1 MAISF
6 VGAGT
11 VQTGANSTVDVP
23 SGYAAGDTLLIVT
36 SGTATPTTP
45 TNWVSIYA
53 QGANRFLTV
62 FLKIATASE
71 SSVTLVQSGTS
82 SKAVMLAYR
91 GTSYFDVVGTVATGT
106 STSPATTSQTTRFA
120 NDYVVS
126 FYATQLNATPST
138 WTAPASTTSRVNSG
152 NSASV
157 TGMLIVDEL
166 QVSAGASA
174 TRTATLSS
182 STAWSAIS
190 ISFKEPQVFYV
201 DPVNGADANNGQ
213 TFATAL
219 KNISGATSA
228 KGVQAGDTVRI
239 EEAPL
244 YNTGVN
250 ATWTSVQQRGIS
262 PFGTQAITG
271 ATNAAPIVVST
282 SLAHGYSTGD
292 VIQLSAATGN
302 TAANGIW
309 KVTVTSSTQF
319 SLDDSSGNGT
329 YGSSGV
335 ISPIFCRT
343 IKTASALVQ
352 PIASFAPLK
361 TVSLGIRA
369 AWVGATANVTIST
382 LSTSAFPKGSADD
395 GITTNASFTTGK
407 IAYYTLP
414 ATLNLSS
421 YQQLSFFIQQFS
433 GATLGGLTIS
443 LCSDTTGD
451 TAVDTFTIP
460 STSALSVWTPFTINK
475 GSALGS
481 SIQSISIS
489 RAANNGAQFFRF
501 NSIVA
506 CKSPTSVDALSNT
519 SLVTKNNG
527 TEGAYAVGGFGG
539 SDGTIVFLD
548 SSPTANNLTTTGGA
562 YYGTTETVGL
572 WRYEPLNPYTLNSA
586 ALPASQGTTTTYN
599 VFPAN
604 SGILNAPITYSGG
617 WDSTNMSTRTGQTW
631 FSNQNGF
638 GYGLYNSG
646 GATDITIDRVNY
658 TRCAIGWVSDNNS
671 TRNIIQNCNYTATSN
686 AGLANTSTNTGGQL
700 QSCIVTNTASSAGI
714 SINYPS
720 NDINNP
726 VVINNCTISG
736 NVTNNLSINTLTNS
750 FPYYNITN
758 SSFNTASDRG
768 INTTQFGYGSITS
781 NSINYFNTRA
791 INLGSNYVGTIN
803 NLTFVPEPAGGSEV
817 IQGFLSSGYT
827 SLPQNIYTTFNNVT
841 VSAPTTTYSQGTTNL
856 TYLLVGCSNFK
867 FVNCSFGATNVSYG
881 SGNLLVD
888 QGGAYLYNCT
898 GVSTTITTTTIN
910 VAPYILNAAFYSQ
923 DEGNTVGNNKIYF
936 QGGLATSQTAVRN
949 TASGYAWS
957 LAPTSTSTVTS
968 QFPLKLKIASV
979 AANGGSAVTISAYMR
994 RTNTG
999 LTMSLVCPAN
1009 QPYGPSTDTTASI
1022 TAAADTWQQVSISF
1036 TPTQN
1041 GVYDIYVYVYGGT
1054 TFTGYIDDLEVTQ

>member
-11 VQTGANSTVDVP
+11 VQTGANSTVNVP
-23 SGYAAGDTLLIVT
+23 AGIAAGDTLLIFT

-45 TNWVSIYA
+45 TNWTSIFF
-53 QGANRFLTV
+53 QGTGRYLTV
-62 FLKIATASE
+62 LLKIATASE

-174 TRTATLSS
+174 TRTATLSL

-190 ISFKEPQVFYV
+190 ISFKEPQVFYI

-239 EEAPL
+239 EEAPI
-244 YNTGVN
+244 YDTGVN
-250 ATWTSVQQRGIS
+250 ATWTSVTSRGIT
-262 PFGTQAITG
+262 PFSTFTITA
-271 ATNAAPIVVST
+271 ATNAAPIVCT
-282 SLAHGYSTGD
+282 FNNHGYSTGD
-292 VIQLSAATGN
+292 VIQISGANGN

-309 KVTVTSSTQF
+309 KITVTSSSQF

-329 YGSSGV
+329 WSSGGA

-343 IKTASALVQ
+343 IKTASALVK
-352 PIASFAPLK
+352 PIASFAPLR
-361 TVSLGIRA
+361 TASLGTRV
-369 AWVGATANVTIST
+369 AWVGSANVTTT
-382 LSTSAFPKGSADD
+382 LATTFGKGSVYDQ
-395 GITTNASFTTGK
+395 ITIASGFTTGK

-414 ATLNLSS
+414 ATLDLSP
-421 YQQLSFFIQQFS
+421 YQQLSLFIYQNS
-433 GATLGGLTIS
+433 GTLGGLTIS

-460 STSALSVWTPFTINK
+460 SSGASAVWCPFTINK

-481 SIQSISIS
+481 SIRSVSIS
-489 RAANNGAQFFRF
+489 RAANNGTQLFIF

-506 CKSPTSVDALSNT
+506 VKSPTSVDALSNT

-548 SSPTANNLTTTGGA
+548 SSPTALSNLTITGGA
-562 YYGTTETVGL
+562 YYGTTETAGL

-586 ALPASQGTTTTYN
+586 ALPASQSTTTTYN

-631 FSNQNGF
+631 FSNQNGY
-638 GYGLYNSG
+638 GYGLYNFNS
-646 GATDITIDRVNY
+646 TNDITIDRVNY
-658 TRCAIGWVSDNNS
+658 TRCSIGWYSDTIF
-671 TRNIIQNCNYTATSN
+671 TRNLVQNCNYTATSSSGF
-686 AGLANTSTNTGGQL
+686 ASTGNINTGGQI
-700 QSCIVTNTASSAGI
+700 QSCIVTNTAATAGI
-714 SINYPS
+714 TISNGSI
-720 NDINNP
+720 DINNP
-726 VVINNCTISG
+726 VVINNCTFSG
-736 NVTNNLSINTLTNS
+736 NVTNNLLINNSTNGY
-750 FPYYNITN
+750 PYYNITN
-758 SSFNTASDRG
+758 SSFNTSSVTG
-768 INTTQFGYGSITS
+768 INASNFTYGTITS
-781 NSINYFNTRA
+781 NSVNYFNTTGLSTTNN
-791 INLGSNYVGTIN
+791 IIGTIN
-803 NLTFVPEPAGGSEV
+803 NLTFVPEPNGGTQIIVNTGTASYSV
-817 IQGFLSSGYT
+817 
-827 SLPQNIYTTFNNVT
+827 LPQNIYATFNNVT
-841 VSAPTTTYSQGTTNL
+841 VNAPTTTYSQGTTNVV
-856 TYLLVGCSNFK
+856 YLLNGCSNFK
-867 FVNCSFGATNVSYG
+867 FVNGSFGATNVSYT
-881 SGNLLVD
+881 SGNLLAD
-888 QGGAYLYNCT
+888 QGGSYLYNCT
-898 GVSTTITTTTIN
+898 GVPSTITAGGNN
-910 VAPYILNAAFYSQ
+910 VLPYIVNAAIYSQ

-936 QGGLATSQTAVRN
+936 SGGLATSQTAVRN
-949 TASGYAWS
+949 TPSGYAWS

-968 QFPLKLKIASV
+968 AFPLKLKIASV

-999 LTMSLVCPAN
+999 LTMQLVCPAN
-1009 QPYGPSTDTTASI
+1009 QPYGPTSDTTASI
-1022 TAAADTWQQVSISF
+1022 TAVADTWEQVSISF

-1041 GVYDIYVYVYGGT
+1041 AVFDIYVYVYGGT
-1054 TFTGYIDDLEVTQ
+1054 TFTGYVDDLGVTQ

>member
-23 SGYAAGDTLLIVT
+23 AGYAAGDTLLIFT

-45 TNWVSIYA
+45 TNWTLIQA
-53 QGANRFLTV
+53 QGSNRFLTIL
-62 FLKIATASE
+62 LKIATASE
-71 SSVTLVQSGTS
+71 SSVALTQSGTS

-91 GTSYFDVVGTVATGT
+91 GTSYFDVIGNVANGT
-106 STSPATTSQTTRFA
+106 SILPATSSLTTRFA

-138 WTAPASTTSRVNSG
+138 WTAPLLTTSRVNSG
-152 NSASV
+152 NSTTV
-157 TGMLIVDEL
+157 TGMLIVDEA
-166 QVSAGASA
+166 QAAAGAS
-174 TRTATLSS
+174 TARIGGLSS
-182 STAWSAIS
+182 STAWSS
-190 ISFKEPQVFYV
+190 VGISFKEPQVFYI

-219 KNISGATSA
+219 KNISGATTA
-228 KGVQAGDTVRI
+228 KLIQPGDTVRI
-239 EEAPL
+239 EEAPI
-244 YNTGVN
+244 YDTGVN

-309 KVTVTSSTQF
+309 KITVTSTTQF

-335 ISPIFCRT
+335 ISPMFCRT

-361 TVSLGIRA
+361 TVSLGTRA
-369 AWVGATANVTIST
+369 LWTPSTNVTTPTVTTTGKGAAVDQITIS
-382 LSTSAFPKGSADD
+382 
-395 GITTNASFTTGK
+395 ASFTTGK

-414 ATLNLSS
+414 ATLNLSA
-421 YQQLSFFIQQFS
+421 YQQLSFFIQQNS

-460 STSALSVWTPFTINK
+460 STGAAGIWCPFTINK

-481 SIQSISIS
+481 SIQSVSIS
-489 RAANNGAQFFRF
+489 RAANNGAQTFFF

-548 SSPTANNLTTTGGA
+548 SSPTATNLTTTGGA
-562 YYGTTETVGL
+562 YYGTTETASL
-572 WRYEPLNPYTLNSA
+572 WRYEPLNPYTLNGA
-586 ALPASQGTTTTYN
+586 ALPATSTTTTTYTL
-599 VFPAN
+599 FPFN
-604 SGILNAPITYSGG
+604 NGILNNPITYSGG

-631 FSNQNGF
+631 FTNQNGN
-638 GYGLYNSG
+638 GYGLQNQN
-646 GATDITIDRVNY
+646 ATSYITIDRVNY
-658 TRCAIGWVSDNNS
+658 TRCNISWFANTDLAG
-671 TRNIIQNCNYTATSN
+671 NIIQNCNYNANAVGISISSLSTGTKSN
-686 AGLANTSTNTGGQL
+686 ELQNCIITNTSSTGVN
-700 QSCIVTNTASSAGI
+700 INYASSAV
-714 SINYPS
+714 
-720 NDINNP
+720 DNP
-726 VVINNCTISG
+726 FIINNCTVSG
-736 NVTNNLSINTLTNS
+736 NVTNNLSINTFNNGY
-750 FPYYNITN
+750 PYYNITN
-758 SSFNTASDRG
+758 SSFNTSSGVG
-768 INTTQFGYGSITS
+768 ITTSYFGYATITS
-781 NSINYFNTRA
+781 NSVNYFNTTGFSTTNN
-791 INLGSNYVGTIN
+791 IIGTVN
-803 NLTFVPEPAGGSEV
+803 NLTFVPEPNGGSQIISGV
-817 IQGFLSSGYT
+817 LSLGYAA
-827 SLPQNIYTTFNNVT
+827 LPQNIYTTFSNVT
-841 VSAPTTTYSQGTTNL
+841 VNAPTTTFSQGTTNI
-856 TYLLVGCSNFK
+856 TYLLNGGSNFK
-867 FVNCSFGATNVSYG
+867 FLNSSFGATNVSYTQ
-881 SGNLLVD
+881 GNVLYD

-898 GVSTTITTTTIN
+898 GVPSTVTPTTVSIE
-910 VAPYILNAAFYSQ
+910 PYILNSAIYSQ

-957 LAPTSTSTVTS
+957 LAPTSTSRVTS
-968 QFPLKLKIASV
+968 AFPLKLKIASI
-979 AANGGSAVTISAYMR
+979 AANGGSAVTVSAYMR

-999 LTMSLVCPAN
+999 LTMQLVCPAN
-1009 QPYGPSTDTTASI
+1009 QPYGPATDTTASI
-1022 TAAADTWQQVSISF
+1022 TAIADTWEQVSISF

-1041 GVYDIYVYVYGGT
+1041 GVYDIYAYAFGGT
-1054 TFTGYIDDLEVTQ
+1054 TFTGYVDDLEVTQ

>member
-23 SGYAAGDTLLIVT
+23 AGYAAGDTLLIVT

-71 SSVTLVQSGTS
+71 SSVTLAQSGTS
-82 SKAVMLAYR
+82 SKAVMIAYR
-91 GTSYFDVVGTVATGT
+91 GTSYFDVVGTVGNGT
-106 STSPATTSQTTRFA
+106 SILPATNSLTTRFA

-138 WTAPASTTSRVNSG
+138 WTAPLLTTSRVNSG
-152 NSASV
+152 NSTTV
-157 TGMLIVDEL
+157 TGMLIVDEA
-166 QVSAGASA
+166 QAAAGAST
-174 TRTATLSS
+174 TRIGGLSS
-182 STAWSAIS
+182 STAWSSIA

-213 TFATAL
+213 SFATAL

-250 ATWTSVQQRGIS
+250 ATWTSVTSRGVS
-262 PFGTQAITG
+262 PFGTFTITG
-271 ATNAAPIVVST
+271 ATNAAPIVCT
-282 SLAHGYSTGD
+282 FTNHGYSTGD
-292 VIQLSAATGN
+292 VIQISGAAGN
-302 TAANGIW
+302 TATNGIW
-309 KVTVTSSTQF
+309 KITVTSSSQF

-329 YGSSGV
+329 WTSGGAV
-335 ISPIFCRT
+335 SPIFCRT

-361 TVSLGIRA
+361 TVSLGTRV
-369 AWVGATANVTIST
+369 AWVGATANVTPT
-382 LSTSAFPKGSADD
+382 LLTTFGKGGVSDQIA
-395 GITTNASFTTGK
+395 INASFTTGK

-414 ATLNLSS
+414 ATLNSS
-421 YQQLSFFIQQFS
+421 AYEQLSLFIFQS
-433 GATLGGLTIS
+433 AGTLGGLTIS
-443 LCSDTTGD
+443 LCSDTLGN

-460 STSALSVWTPFTINK
+460 STGALSVWTPFTINK

-481 SIQSISIS
+481 SIQSVSIS
-489 RAANNGAQFFRF
+489 RAANNGAQTFVF

-506 CKSPTSVDALSNT
+506 VKSPTSVDALSNT

-572 WRYEPLNPYTLNSA
+572 YRYEPLNPYTLNSL
-586 ALPASQGTTTTYN
+586 ALPSTSTDSN
-599 VFPAN
+599 AN
-604 SGILNAPITYSGG
+604 CVLPTNNGILNAPITYSGG

-631 FSNQNGF
+631 FSNQNGN
-638 GYGLYNSG
+638 GYGLSNNNSSNYIT
-646 GATDITIDRVNY
+646 TDRLNY
-658 TRCAIGWVSDNNS
+658 TRMFIGWAGNS
-671 TRNIIQNCNYTATSN
+671 TLVGNVIQNCNYTASN
-686 AGLANTSTNTGGQL
+686 SSGNGISITTVSQQQL
-700 QSCIVTNTASSAGI
+700 QSCIVTNTGSTGV
-714 SINYPS
+714 SIAYGS
-720 NDINNP
+720 TDINNP
-726 VVINNCTISG
+726 VVINNCTFSG
-736 NVTNNLSINTLTNS
+736 NVTSNLSINTS
-750 FPYYNITN
+750 SSGYPYYNITN
-758 SSFNTASDRG
+758 SSFNTSSGTG
-768 INTTQFGYGSITS
+768 IVTSWFGYATITS
-781 NSINYFNTRA
+781 NSINYFNTTGF
-791 INLGSNYVGTIN
+791 NPLSNIIGTIN
-803 NLTFVPEPAGGSEV
+803 NLTFVPEPAGGSQ
-817 IQGFLSSGYT
+817 IISATLNQTYT
-827 SLPQNIYTTFNNVT
+827 VLPQNIYTTFNNVT
-841 VSAPTTTYSQGTTNL
+841 VSAPTTAYSQGATNL
-856 TYLLVGCSNFK
+856 SLCLNGGCSNFK
-867 FVNCSFGATNVSYG
+867 FFNCSFTPTNVVYSN
-881 SGNLLVD
+881 GNQLTD
-888 QGGAYLYNCT
+888 TGGAYLYNCT
-898 GVSTTITTTTIN
+898 GVPSTISAATTLI
-910 VAPYILNAAFYSQ
+910 APYILNAAIYSQ

-936 QGGLATSQTAVRN
+936 SGGLATSQTAVRN
-949 TASGYAWS
+949 TPSGYAWS

-968 QFPLKLKIASV
+968 AFPLKLKLASV

-999 LTMSLVCPAN
+999 LTMQLVCPAN
-1009 QPYGPSTDTTASI
+1009 QPYGPTSDTTASI
-1022 TAAADTWQQVSISF
+1022 TAVADTWQQVSISF

-1041 GVYDIYVYVYGGT
+1041 AVFDIYVYVYGGT
-1054 TFTGYIDDLEVTQ
+1054 TFTGYVDDLGVSQ

>member
-23 SGYAAGDTLLIVT
+23 AGIAAGDALLIVT

-45 TNWVSIYA
+45 TNWTSIFA
-53 QGANRFLTV
+53 QGSGRFITV

-71 SSVTLVQSGTS
+71 SSVALTQSGTS
-82 SKAVMLAYR
+82 SKAVMIAYR
-91 GTSYFDVVGTVATGT
+91 GTSYFDVIGGVSTST
-106 STSPATTSQTTRFA
+106 STSPATTSLTTRFA

-126 FYATQLNATPST
+126 FYATILNATPST

-152 NSASV
+152 NSTTV
-157 TGMLIVDEL
+157 TGMLIVDEA
-166 QVSAGASA
+166 QAAAGAST
-174 TRTATLSS
+174 TRIGGLSS
-182 STAWSAIS
+182 STAWSSIA

-213 TFATAL
+213 SFATAL

-262 PFGTQAITG
+262 PFNTQAITG
-271 ATNAAPIVVST
+271 ATNAAPIVCTT

-292 VIQLSAATGN
+292 VVQISGTNGN
-302 TAANGIW
+302 TATNGIW
-309 KVTVTSSTQF
+309 KITVTSSTQF

-329 YGSSGV
+329 YSSGGV

-343 IKTASALVQ
+343 IKTASALVK
-352 PIASFAPLK
+352 PIASFAPLR
-361 TVSLGIRA
+361 TASLGTRV
-369 AWVGATANVTIST
+369 AWVGATANVTT
-382 LSTSAFPKGSADD
+382 QLNTTVNKGSVNDQ
-395 GITTNASFTTGK
+395 ININASFTTGK

-414 ATLNLSS
+414 ATLDLSA
-421 YQQLSFFIQQFS
+421 YQQLSLFIFQAS
-433 GATLGGLTIS
+433 GTLGGLTIS
-443 LCSDTTGD
+443 LCSDTLGD

-460 STSALSVWTPFTINK
+460 STGALNVWTPFTINK

-481 SIQSISIS
+481 SIRSISIS
-489 RAANNGAQFFRF
+489 RAANNGTQVFTF

-506 CKSPTSVDALSNT
+506 VKSPTSVDALSNT

-548 SSPTANNLTTTGGA
+548 NNPTGTNNTITGGA

-586 ALPASQGTTTTYN
+586 ALPATSTATTSYT

-604 SGILNAPITYSGG
+604 SGILNNPITYSGG

-631 FSNQNGF
+631 FTNQNGF
-638 GYGLYNSG
+638 AYGIQNTSVPSY
-646 GATDITIDRVNY
+646 ITIDRLNY
-658 TRCAIGWVSDNNS
+658 TRCNVGWYSDS
-671 TRNIIQNCNYTATSN
+671 GYSGVIIQNCNYTATSS
-686 AGLANTSTNTGGQL
+686 AGIIISGVSQQQF
-700 QSCIVTNTASSAGI
+700 QSCIVTNTAASGAQ
-714 SINYPS
+714 INYGS
-720 NDINNP
+720 IDINNP

-736 NVTNNLSINTLTNS
+736 NVTNNLSINAATTGY
-750 FPYYNITN
+750 PYYNITN
-758 SSFNTASDRG
+758 SSFNTASTTG
-768 INTTQFGYGSITS
+768 ITTSFFGYATITS
-781 NSINYFNTRA
+781 NSINYFNTTGLNTPNN
-791 INLGSNYVGTIN
+791 ILGTIN
-803 NLTFVPEPAGGSEV
+803 NLTFVPEPNGGTQ
-817 IQGFLSSGYT
+817 IINAQLSTGNSV
-827 SLPQNIYTTFNNVT
+827 LPQNIYTTFNNVT
-841 VSAPTTTYSQGTTNL
+841 VSAPTTTYSQGTTNFSF
-856 TYLLVGCSNFK
+856 LLSASNFK

-881 SGNLLVD
+881 SGNQLYD
-888 QGGAYLYNCT
+888 MGGSYFYNCT
-898 GVSTTITTTTIN
+898 GVPTTITSATIN
-910 VAPYILNAAFYSQ
+910 VAPYILNAAQYSQ

-949 TASGYAWS
+949 TPSGYAWS
-957 LAPTSTSTVTS
+957 LAPTSTTTVTS

-999 LTMSLVCPAN
+999 LTMQLVCPAG
-1009 QPYGPSTDTTASI
+1009 QPYGPSSDTTASI
-1022 TAAADTWQQVSISF
+1022 TAVADTWQQVSISF

-1041 GVYDIYVYVYGGT
+1041 AVYDIYVYVFGGT
-1054 TFTGYIDDLEVTQ
+1054 TFTGYVDDLEVTQ

>member
-71 SSVTLVQSGTS
+71 SSVTLAQSGTS
-82 SKAVMLAYR
+82 SKAVMIAYR
-91 GTSYFDVVGTVATGT
+91 GTSYFDVVGTVGNGT
-106 STSPATTSQTTRFA
+106 SILPATNSLTTRFA

-138 WTAPASTTSRVNSG
+138 WTAPLLTTSRVNSG
-152 NSASV
+152 NSASI
-157 TGMLIVDEL
+157 TGMLIVDEA
-166 QVSAGASA
+166 QAAAGAS
-174 TRTATLSS
+174 TARIGGLSS
-182 STAWSAIS
+182 STSWSSIA

-219 KNISGATSA
+219 KNISGATAA
-228 KGVQAGDTVRI
+228 KGITAGDTVRI

-244 YNTGVN
+244 YDTGVN

-262 PFGTQAITG
+262 PFNTQSITG
-271 ATNAAPIVVST
+271 ATNAAPIVCTT

-292 VIQLSAATGN
+292 VVQISGTNGN
-302 TAANGIW
+302 TATNGVFKI
-309 KVTVTSSTQF
+309 TVTSSTQF
-319 SLDDSSGNGT
+319 SLTDSSGNGT
-329 YGSSGV
+329 YSSGGV
-335 ISPIFCRT
+335 ISPMFCRT

-352 PIASFAPLK
+352 PVASFAPLK
-361 TVSLGIRA
+361 TVSLGTRA
-369 AWVGATANVTIST
+369 NWVASANATSVFATTGTLNKGGA
-382 LSTSAFPKGSADD
+382 ADQMSIAA
-395 GITTNASFTTGK
+395 GFTTGK

-414 ATLNLSS
+414 ATLDLSA
-421 YQQLSFFIQQFS
+421 YQQLSLFILQGS
-433 GATLGGLTIS
+433 GTLGGLTIS

-460 STSALSVWTPFTINK
+460 STGATNVYTPFTINK

-481 SIQSISIS
+481 SIRSISIS
-489 RAANNGAQFFRF
+489 RAANNGAQTFFF

-506 CKSPTSVDALSNT
+506 VKSPTSVDALSNT

-548 SSPTANNLTTTGGA
+548 SAPTASNLTTTGGA
-562 YYGTTETVGL
+562 YYGTTETASL
-572 WRYEPLNPYTLNSA
+572 WRYEPLNAWTLNSV
-586 ALPASQGTTTTYN
+586 ALPSSQFSTTTYN
-599 VFPAN
+599 VIPNN
-604 SGILNAPITYSGG
+604 SGILNAPITFSGG

-631 FSNQNGF
+631 FTNQNGLGF
-638 GYGLYNSG
+638 AFINNGPANF
-646 GATDITIDRVNY
+646 TTFDRLNY
-658 TRCAIGWVSDNNS
+658 TRSNTGYTISNSAIQV
-671 TRNIIQNCNYTATSN
+671 IIQNCNYTAINGVGITS
-686 AGLANTSTNTGGQL
+686 GSRTQQQL
-700 QSCIVTNTASSAGI
+700 QNCIVTNTSSSGVQFDFG
-714 SINYPS
+714 S

-726 VVINNCTISG
+726 VVINNCTFSG
-736 NVTNNLSINTLTNS
+736 NTGINLQINTGGS
-750 FPYYNITN
+750 GFPYYNITN
-758 SSFNTASDRG
+758 NSFNTSSATG
-768 INTTQFGYGSITS
+768 INISFFLYGTITS
-781 NSINYFNTRA
+781 NSINYFNTTGLSTA
-791 INLGSNYVGTIN
+791 SNMIGTIN
-803 NLTFVPEPAGGSEV
+803 NLTFVPEPADGTQ
-817 IQGFLSSGYT
+817 IISGTGNQAYGT
-827 SLPQNIYTTFNNVT
+827 LPQNIYTTFNNVT
-841 VSAPTTTYSQGTTNL
+841 VNAPTTTYSQGTTTISNL
-856 TYLLVGCSNFK
+856 LLGCANFK
-867 FVNCSFGATNVSYG
+867 FTNGSFTATNVSYTQ
-881 SGNLLVD
+881 NTLYD
-888 QGGAYLYNCT
+888 QGGVYLYNCT
-898 GVSTTITTTTIN
+898 GIPTTVIATTNN

-968 QFPLKLKIASV
+968 QFPLKLKIASI
-979 AANGGSAVTISAYMR
+979 AANGGSAVTVSAYMR

-999 LTMSLVCPAN
+999 LTMQLVCPAN
-1009 QPYGPSTDTTASI
+1009 QPYGPSTDTVASM

-1041 GVYDIYVYVYGGT
+1041 GVYDIYAYVYGGT
-1054 TFTGYIDDLEVTQ
+1054 TYTGYVDDLGVTQ

>member
-23 SGYAAGDTLLIVT
+23 ASIAAGDTLLIVT
-36 SGTATPTTP
+36 CGTATPTTP
-45 TNWVSIYA
+45 TNWTQIFASGV
-53 QGANRFLTV
+53 NRFLTV

-71 SSVTLVQSGTS
+71 SSVALTQTGTS
-82 SKAVMLAYR
+82 SKAVMIAYR
-91 GTSYFDVVGTVATGT
+91 GTSYFDVVGSSSSGT
-106 STSPATTSQTTRFA
+106 STSPVTQSLTTRFA

-152 NSASV
+152 NSASI

-166 QVSAGASA
+166 QAAAGASTA
-174 TRTATLSS
+174 RTATLSS
-182 STAWSAIS
+182 STAWSSVA

-201 DPVNGADANNGQ
+201 DPENGNDANAG
-213 TFATAL
+213 TSFATAL
-219 KNISGATSA
+219 KNISGATAA
-228 KGVQAGDTVRI
+228 KGITAGDTVRI

-262 PFGTQAITG
+262 PFGTQTIVT
-271 ATNAAPIVVST
+271 ATNATPIVVST
-282 SLAHGYSTGD
+282 SLPHGYSTGD
-292 VIQLSAATGN
+292 VIQLSGALGN

-309 KVTVTSSTQF
+309 KVTVTSTTQF

-329 YGSSGV
+329 YSSSGA

-352 PIASFAPLK
+352 PIASFAPLR
-361 TVSLGIRA
+361 TASLGTRA
-369 AWVGATANVTIST
+369 AWVGSTNVTT
-382 LSTSAFPKGSADD
+382 ALTATFGKGAYYET
-395 GITTNASFTTGK
+395 ITIAAGFTTGK

-414 ATLNLSS
+414 ATLNSS
-421 YQQLSFFIQQFS
+421 AYQQLSLFIFQS
-433 GATLGGLTIS
+433 AGTLGGLTIS

-460 STSALSVWTPFTINK
+460 STGSLGVWTPFTINK

-481 SIQSISIS
+481 SIRSISIS
-489 RAANNGAQFFRF
+489 RAANNGAQTFQF

-506 CKSPTSVDALSNT
+506 VKSPTSVDALSNT

-527 TEGAYAVGGFGG
+527 TEGAYSVGGFGG

-548 SSPTANNLTTTGGA
+548 SSPANNNLTTTGGA
-562 YYGTTETVGL
+562 YYGTTETAGL

-586 ALPASQGTTTTYN
+586 ALPATNVTITTYN
-599 VFPAN
+599 VFPTN
-604 SGILNAPITYSGG
+604 SGILNAPITFSGG

-638 GYGLYNSG
+638 GYGLNNSG

-658 TRCAIGWVSDNNS
+658 ARCLIGFSSDTAN

-686 AGLANTSTNTGGQL
+686 AGLLFGNNINAGLQI
-700 QSCIVTNTASSAGI
+700 QSCIVTNTTSSAGI
-714 SINYPS
+714 RVDNGS

-726 VVINNCTISG
+726 VVINNCTVSG
-736 NVTNNLSINTLTNS
+736 NITNNLTINNS
-750 FPYYNITN
+750 NTGVPYYTITN
-758 SSFNTASDRG
+758 SSFNTSSTTG
-768 INTTQFGYGSITS
+768 ISTSQFGYATITS
-781 NSINYFNTRA
+781 NSINYFNTTGLSTQNN
-791 INLGSNYVGTIN
+791 IIGTID
-803 NLTFVPEPAGGSEV
+803 NLTFVPEPNGGNQ
-817 IQGFLSSGYT
+817 IISGQLIGNY
-827 SLPQNIYTTFNNVT
+827 SVLPQNIYTTFNNVT
-841 VSAPTTTYSQGTTNL
+841 VNAPTTTYSQGTTNFSL
-856 TYLLVGCSNFK
+856 CLAGCSNFK
-867 FVNCSFGATNVSYG
+867 FVNCSFTPTNVTYS
-881 SGNLLVD
+881 SGNSLLD

-898 GVSTTITTTTIN
+898 GVPSTVNTVTAN
-910 VAPYILNAAFYSQ
+910 VTPYILNAAFYSQ

-949 TASGYAWS
+949 TPSGYAWS
-957 LAPTSTSTVTS
+957 MAPTSTSTVTS

-999 LTMSLVCPAN
+999 LTMQLVCPAG
-1009 QPYGPSTDTTASI
+1009 QPYGPSTDTVASM

-1041 GVYDIYVYVYGGT
+1041 GVYDIYAYAFGGT
-1054 TFTGYIDDLEVTQ
+1054 TFTGYVDDVEVTQ

>member
-6 VGAGT
+6 VGAGA
-11 VQTGANSTVDVP
+11 VSTGANSTVAVP
-23 SGYAAGDTLLIVT
+23 AGIAAGDTLLIVT
-36 SGTATPTTP
+36 SGTTPTPTTP

-53 QGANRFLTV
+53 QGSLRFLTV

-138 WTAPASTTSRVNSG
+138 WTAPASTTQRVNSG
-152 NSASV
+152 NSASI

-166 QVSAGASA
+166 QAAAGASA

-213 TFATAL
+213 SFATAL

-239 EEAPL
+239 EEAPI

-250 ATWTSVQQRGIS
+250 ATWTSVTSRGVS
-262 PFGTQAITG
+262 PFGTFTITG
-271 ATNAAPIVVST
+271 ATNAAPIVCT
-282 SLAHGYSTGD
+282 FTNHGYSTGD
-292 VIQLSAATGN
+292 VVQITGAAGN
-302 TAANGIW
+302 TATNGVW
-309 KVTVTSSTQF
+309 KITVLTSSTF

-329 YGSSGV
+329 WTSGGAV
-335 ISPIFCRT
+335 APIFCRT

-352 PIASFAPLK
+352 PIASFAPLR
-361 TVSLGIRA
+361 TASLGTRT
-369 AWVGATANVTIST
+369 AWVGSANVTTT
-382 LSTSAFPKGSADD
+382 LATAFGKGSVYDQIS
-395 GITTNASFTTGK
+395 ITASFTTGK

-414 ATLNLSS
+414 ATLNLSA
-421 YQQLSFFIQQFS
+421 YEQLSFFIYQNS
-433 GATLGGLTIS
+433 GTLGGLTIS

-460 STSALSVWTPFTINK
+460 STGALQLYTPFTINK

-481 SIQSISIS
+481 SIRSISIS
-489 RAANNGAQFFRF
+489 RAANNGAQLFIF

-506 CKSPTSVDALSNT
+506 VKSPTSVDALSNT

-548 SSPTANNLTTTGGA
+548 CAPAALSNLTTTGGA

-586 ALPASQGTTTTYN
+586 ALPATSTGTTTYM
-599 VFPAN
+599 VLPAN
-604 SGILNAPITYSGG
+604 NGILNAPITFSGG

-631 FSNQNGF
+631 FTHQNGIA
-638 GYGLYNSG
+638 YGLANNNTTNY
-646 GATDITIDRVNY
+646 ITIDRVNY
-658 TRCAIGWVSDNNS
+658 TRSYSGFAGNTNFIG
-671 TRNIIQNCNYTATSN
+671 NIIQNCNYTATSGI
-686 AGLANTSTNTGGQL
+686 AIEITSISQEQL
-700 QSCIVTNTASSAGI
+700 QSCIVTNTAAVGASI
-714 SINYPS
+714 SYSS

-726 VVINNCTISG
+726 IVINNCTFSG
-736 NVTNNLSINTLTNS
+736 NLSSNLNINTATS
-750 FPYYNITN
+750 SYPYFTITN
-758 SSFNTASDRG
+758 SSFNTSTSVG
-768 INTTQFGYGSITS
+768 ISTGFFSYATITS
-781 NSINYFNTRA
+781 NSFNYFNTTGL
-791 INLGSNYVGTIN
+791 NTNSNIIGTIN
-803 NLTFVPEPAGGSEV
+803 NLTFVPEPNGGTQIINGPFSNLYGV
-817 IQGFLSSGYT
+817 
-827 SLPQNIYTTFNNVT
+827 LPQNIYTTFNNVT
-841 VSAPTTTYSQGTTNL
+841 VNAPTTTYSQGTTNL
-856 TYLLVGCSNFK
+856 TYLLNGCSNFK
-867 FVNCSFGATNVSYG
+867 FVNCSFGATNVSYTG
-881 SGNLLVD
+881 GNQLYDL
-888 QGGAYLYNCT
+888 GGQYLYNCT
-898 GVSTTITTTTIN
+898 GVPATVTSATIN
-910 VAPYILNAAFYSQ
+910 VPPYLLNAAIYSQ

-936 QGGLATSQTAVRN
+936 SGGLATSQTAVRY
-949 TASGYAWS
+949 TPSGYAWS
-957 LAPTSTSTVTS
+957 LAPTSTTTVTS
-968 QFPLKLKIASV
+968 AFPLKLKIASV

-999 LTMSLVCPAN
+999 LTMQLVCPGG
-1009 QPYGPSTDTTASI
+1009 QPYGPSTDTVASM
-1022 TAAADTWQQVSISF
+1022 TAAADTWEQISISF

-1041 GVYDIYVYVYGGT
+1041 GVYDIYAYAYGGT
-1054 TFTGYIDDLEVTQ
+1054 TFTGYVDDLGASQ

>member
-11 VQTGANSTVDVP
+11 VASGANPTVDVP
-23 SGYAAGDTLLIVT
+23 AGYAAGDVLLIVT
-36 SGTATPTTP
+36 TSTQTPNTP
-45 TNWVSIYA
+45 TNWVQIFA
-53 QGANRFLTV
+53 QGTGRSLTV
-62 FLKIATASE
+62 LLKIATASE
-71 SSVTLVQSGTS
+71 SSVALGNLSS
-82 SKAVMLAYR
+82 SASKAVMIAYR
-91 GTSYFDVVGTVATGT
+91 GTSYFDVVGTIVSGT
-106 STSPATTSQTTRFA
+106 STSPATNSLTTRFA

-126 FYATQLNATPST
+126 FYAVSSGTTAT
-138 WTAPASTTSRVNSG
+138 WTAPSLTTSRVNSG
-152 NSASV
+152 NSGSV
-157 TGMLIVDEL
+157 HGMLIVDEL
-166 QVSAGASA
+166 DAVAGATTS
-174 TRTATLSS
+174 RTATLSTS
-182 STAWSAIS
+182 ISWSCVA
-190 ISFKEPQVFYV
+190 ISFKEPQVFYI

-239 EEAPL
+239 EEAPI
-244 YNTGVN
+244 YDTGVN
-250 ATWTSVQQRGIS
+250 ATWTSVTSRGIT
-262 PFGTQAITG
+262 PFGTFTITA
-271 ATNAAPIVVST
+271 ATNAAPIVCSFT
-282 SLAHGYSTGD
+282 NHGYSTGD
-292 VIQLSAATGN
+292 VIQISGANGN

-309 KVTVTSSTQF
+309 KITVTSSSQF

-329 YGSSGV
+329 WSSGGA

-343 IKTASALVQ
+343 IKTASALVK

-361 TVSLGIRA
+361 TVSLGTRV
-369 AWVGATANVTIST
+369 AWVGSANVTTT
-382 LSTSAFPKGSADD
+382 LATTFGKGAVYDS
-395 GITTNASFTTGK
+395 ITINASFTTGK

-414 ATLNLSS
+414 ATLNLSA
-421 YQQLSFFIQQFS
+421 YEQLSLFIYQNS
-433 GATLGGLTIS
+433 GTLGGLTIS

-460 STSALSVWTPFTINK
+460 STGVIQVYTPFTINK

-481 SIQSISIS
+481 SIRSVSIS
-489 RAANNGAQFFRF
+489 RAANNGAQLFIF

-527 TEGAYAVGGFGG
+527 TEGAYSVGGFGG

-548 SSPTANNLTTTGGA
+548 SSPTALSNLTTTGGA
-562 YYGTTETVGL
+562 YYGTTETASL

-586 ALPASQGTTTTYN
+586 ALPASQSTFTTYN
-599 VFPAN
+599 IFPSN

-631 FSNQNGF
+631 FTNQNGF
-638 GYGLYNSG
+638 GYGLYNSN

-658 TRCAIGWVSDNNS
+658 TRCNIGYTSDNTS
-671 TRNIIQNCNYTATSN
+671 TRNIVQNCNYTATSN
-686 AGLANTSTNTGGQL
+686 IGLSNSAFTSTGL
-700 QSCIVTNTASSAGI
+700 QIQNCIVTNTAATTGVFI
-714 SINYPS
+714 SYCS
-720 NDINNP
+720 NDINSP
-726 VVINNCTISG
+726 VVINNCTFSG
-736 NVTNNLSINTLTNS
+736 NVTNNLSINSATAG

-758 SSFNTASDRG
+758 SSFNTSSATG
-768 INTTQFGYGSITS
+768 INTSQFGYSTITS
-781 NSINYFNTRA
+781 NSINYFNTTGLFTPNN
-791 INLGSNYVGTIN
+791 IIGTIN
-803 NLTFVPEPAGGSEV
+803 NLTFVPEPNGGSQ
-817 IQGFLSSGYT
+817 IISGQLSNGY
-827 SLPQNIYTTFNNVT
+827 SVLPQNIYTTFNNVT
-841 VSAPTTTYSQGTTNL
+841 VNAPTTTYSQGTTNL
-856 TYLLVGCSNFK
+856 TYAINGCSNFK
-867 FVNCSFGATNVSYG
+867 FVNGSFGATNVSYT
-881 SGNLLVD
+881 SGNLLID

-898 GVSTTITTTTIN
+898 GVPSTVTIGTAN
-910 VAPYILNAAFYSQ
+910 VPAYILNAAIYSQ

-936 QGGLATSQTAVRN
+936 SGGLATSQTAVRN
-949 TASGYAWS
+949 TPSGYAWS

-968 QFPLKLKIASV
+968 AFPLKLKLASV
-979 AANGGSAVTISAYMR
+979 AANGGSAVTVSAYMR

-1041 GVYDIYVYVYGGT
+1041 GVYDIYVYVFGGT
-1054 TFTGYIDDLEVTQ
+1054 TFTGYVDDVEVTQ

>member
-23 SGYAAGDTLLIVT
+23 AGIAVGDALLIVT

-45 TNWVSIYA
+45 TNWTSIFA
-53 QGANRFLTV
+53 QGSGRFITV

-71 SSVTLVQSGTS
+71 SSVALTQSGTS
-82 SKAVMLAYR
+82 SKAVMIAYR
-91 GTSYFDVVGTVATGT
+91 GTSYFDVIGGVSTST
-106 STSPATTSQTTRFA
+106 STSPATPSLTTRFA

-152 NSASV
+152 NSASI

-166 QVSAGASA
+166 DAVAGATTA
-174 TRTATLSS
+174 RTATLSS
-182 STAWSAIS
+182 STAWGAVA

-201 DPVNGADANNGQ
+201 DPVSGADANNGQ
-213 TFATAL
+213 SFATAL

-228 KGVQAGDTVRI
+228 KGIQAGDTVRI

-244 YNTGVN
+244 YDTGVN
-250 ATWTSVQQRGIS
+250 ATWTSVTSRGVS

-271 ATNAAPIVVST
+271 ATNAAPIVVTT

-292 VIQLSAATGN
+292 VIQLSGATGN

-329 YGSSGV
+329 YGASGV

-352 PIASFAPLK
+352 PIASFAPLR
-361 TVSLGIRA
+361 TASLGTRT
-369 AWVGATANVTIST
+369 AWVGATANVTAT
-382 LSTSAFPKGSADD
+382 LSTIMGRGSVYDQIAIAA
-395 GITTNASFTTGK
+395 GFTTGK

-414 ATLNLSS
+414 ATLDLSA
-421 YQQLSFFIQQFS
+421 YQQLSLFNSQS
-433 GATLGGLTIS
+433 TGTLGGLTIS

-451 TAVDTFTIP
+451 TAVDAFTIP
-460 STSALSVWTPFTINK
+460 STGATNVSTPFTINK

-481 SIQSISIS
+481 SIRSISIS
-489 RAANNGAQFFRF
+489 RAANNGAQTFFF

-548 SSPTANNLTTTGGA
+548 SSPTSGSNLTTTGGA

-586 ALPASQGTTTTYN
+586 ALPASSSGVTTYTE
-599 VFPAN
+599 FTSN

-617 WDSTNMSTRTGQTW
+617 WDSTNMSTKTGQTW
-631 FSNQNGF
+631 FTNQNGNA
-638 GYGLYNSG
+638 YGIQNTNEPSY
-646 GATDITIDRVNY
+646 ITIDRLNY
-658 TRCAIGWVSDNNS
+658 TRCNIGWYSDS
-671 TRNIIQNCNYTATSN
+671 GYSGVIIQNCNYTATS
-686 AGLANTSTNTGGQL
+686 STGILINGVSQEQL
-700 QSCIVTNTASSAGI
+700 QSCIVTNTASTGVSI
-714 SINYPS
+714 SYGS
-720 NDINNP
+720 TDINNP
-726 VVINNCTISG
+726 VVINNCTVSG
-736 NVTNNLSINTLTNS
+736 NVTSNLTINNTATSY
-750 FPYYNITN
+750 PYYNITN
-758 SSFNTASDRG
+758 SSFNTSSGTG
-768 INTTQFGYGSITS
+768 INTALFTYSTITS
-781 NSINYFNTRA
+781 NSINYFNTTGLTTTNN
-791 INLGSNYVGTIN
+791 IIGTIN
-803 NLTFVPEPAGGSEV
+803 NLTFVPEPAGGTHIISGN
-817 IQGFLSSGYT
+817 ISSTLSV
-827 SLPQNIYTTFNNVT
+827 LPQNIYTTFNNVT
-841 VSAPTTTYSQGTTNL
+841 VNAPTTTYSQGTTTLSNL
-856 TYLLVGCSNFK
+856 FLGCANFK
-867 FVNCSFGATNVSYG
+867 FLNGSFTATNVSYTQ
-881 SGNLLVD
+881 NTLYD

-898 GVSTTITTTTIN
+898 GVPATIAASTNNVTPFIN
-910 VAPYILNAAFYSQ
+910 NAAQYSQ

-936 QGGLATSQTAVRN
+936 SGGLATSQTAVRN
-949 TASGYAWS
+949 TPSGYAWS

-968 QFPLKLKIASV
+968 AFPLKLKIASV

-999 LTMSLVCPAN
+999 LTMQLVCPAN
-1009 QPYGPSTDTTASI
+1009 QPYGPTSDTTASI

-1041 GVYDIYVYVYGGT
+1041 AVFDVYVYVYGGT
-1054 TFTGYIDDLEVTQ
+1054 TFTGYVDDLGVTQ

>member
-11 VQTGANSTVDVP
+11 VSTGANSTVAVP
-23 SGYAAGDTLLIVT
+23 AGIAAGDTLLIVT
-36 SGTATPTTP
+36 SGTTPTPTTP
-45 TNWVSIYA
+45 TDWVSIYA
-53 QGANRFLTV
+53 QGSLRFLTV

-126 FYATQLNATPST
+126 FYATQLNATPYT

-190 ISFKEPQVFYV
+190 ISFKETQVFYV
-201 DPVNGADANNGQ
+201 DPVNGADANNGLS
-213 TFATAL
+213 FAAAL

-228 KGVQAGDTVRI
+228 KGVSAGDTVRI

-262 PFGTQAITG
+262 PFATQSITG
-271 ATNAAPIVVST
+271 ATNATPIVCTT

-292 VIQLSAATGN
+292 VIVITNTNGN
-302 TAANGIW
+302 TATNGVW
-309 KVTVTSSTQF
+309 KVTVTNSTTF
-319 SLDDSSGNGT
+319 SLDDSSGNGAWT
-329 YGSSGV
+329 SGGL

-352 PIASFAPLK
+352 PIASFAPLR
-361 TVSLGIRA
+361 TASLGTRA
-369 AWVGATANVTIST
+369 AWVGATANVTTTLQTSLFAKGGARDDIS
-382 LSTSAFPKGSADD
+382 
-395 GITTNASFTTGK
+395 INASFTTGL

-414 ATLNLSS
+414 ATLNLSA
-421 YQQLSFFIQQFS
+421 YQQLSLFFQQTA
-433 GATLGGLTIS
+433 GTLGGLTIS
-443 LCSDTTGD
+443 LCSDTLGA

-460 STSALSVWTPFTINK
+460 STGATSVWCPFTIDK

-481 SIQSISIS
+481 SIRSISIS
-489 RAANNGAQFFRF
+489 RAANNGAQNFLF

-506 CKSPTSVDALSNT
+506 VKSPTSVDALSNT

-527 TEGAYAVGGFGG
+527 TEGAYSVGGFGG

-548 SSPTANNLTTTGGA
+548 SSPTATNLSTTGGA

-586 ALPASQGTTTTYN
+586 ALPATNVTITTYN
-599 VFPAN
+599 VFPSN

-638 GYGLYNSG
+638 GYGLYNFYS
-646 GATDITIDRVNY
+646 TNDITTDRVNY
-658 TRCAIGWVSDNNS
+658 TRCSIGWFSDNIS
-671 TRNIIQNCNYTATSN
+671 TRNLVQNCNYTATSSSGF
-686 AGLANTSTNTGGQL
+686 ASTGNTTTGGQI
-700 QSCIVTNTASSAGI
+700 QNCIVTNTAATAGMTISYGSS
-714 SINYPS
+714 
-720 NDINNP
+720 DINNP
-726 VVINNCTISG
+726 VVINNCTFSG
-736 NVTNNLSINTLTNS
+736 NVSFNLQINTSSTG
-750 FPYYNITN
+750 FPYYTITN
-758 SSFNTASDRG
+758 SSFNTSSTTG
-768 INTTQFGYGSITS
+768 ITTSQFGYATITS
-781 NSINYFNTRA
+781 NSVNYFNTT
-791 INLGSNYVGTIN
+791 GFSTSNNIIGTIN
-803 NLTFVPEPAGGSEV
+803 NLTFVPEPNGGTQIISG
-817 IQGFLSSGYT
+817 QLTSGYS
-827 SLPQNIYTTFNNVT
+827 SLPQNIFTTFNNVT
-841 VSAPTTTYSQGTTNL
+841 VNAPTTTYSQGTTNVSSAL
-856 TYLLVGCSNFK
+856 NNCSNFK
-867 FVNCSFGATNVSYG
+867 FVNCSFGATNVSYP
-881 SGNLLVD
+881 SGNSLID
-888 QGGAYLYNCT
+888 NGGAYLYNCT
-898 GVSTTITTTTIN
+898 GVPSTIN
-910 VAPYILNAAFYSQ
+910 TVTAGVTPYILNAAFYSQ

-949 TASGYAWS
+949 TPSGYAWS
-957 LAPTSTSTVTS
+957 MAPTSTTAVTS
-968 QFPLKLKIASV
+968 QFPLKLKIASI

-999 LTMSLVCPAN
+999 LTMQLVCPAG
-1009 QPYGPSTDTTASI
+1009 QPYGPSTDTVASM
-1022 TAAADTWQQVSISF
+1022 TAAADTWEQVSISF

-1041 GVYDIYVYVYGGT
+1041 GVYDIYAYAFGGT
-1054 TFTGYIDDLEVTQ
+1054 TFTGYVDDLGVTQ

>member
-23 SGYAAGDTLLIVT
+23 AGIAAGDTLLIVT

-82 SKAVMLAYR
+82 SKAVMIAYR
-91 GTSYFDVVGTVATGT
+91 GTSYFDVVGTVGNGT
-106 STSPATTSQTTRFA
+106 SILPATNSLTTRFA

-138 WTAPASTTSRVNSG
+138 WTAPLLTTSRVNSG
-152 NSASV
+152 NSASI
-157 TGMLIVDEL
+157 TGMLIVDEA
-166 QVSAGASA
+166 QAAAGAS
-174 TRTATLSS
+174 TARIGGLSS
-182 STAWSAIS
+182 STAWSSVA
-190 ISFKEPQVFYV
+190 ISFKEPQVFYI

-213 TFATAL
+213 SFANAL

-244 YNTGVN
+244 YDTGVN
-250 ATWTSVQQRGIS
+250 ATWTSVTSRGIT
-262 PFGTQAITG
+262 PFGTFTITA
-271 ATNAAPIVVST
+271 ATNAAPIVCSFT
-282 SLAHGYSTGD
+282 NHGYSTGD
-292 VIQLSAATGN
+292 VIQISGANGN

-309 KVTVTSSTQF
+309 KVTVTSSSQF

-329 YGSSGV
+329 WSSGGA

-361 TVSLGIRA
+361 TASLGTRA
-369 AWVGATANVTIST
+369 AWVGSANVTT
-382 LSTSAFPKGSADD
+382 Q
-395 GITTNASFTTGK
+395 ITTGFAKGAYYDQITINASFTTGK

-414 ATLNLSS
+414 ATLDLSA
-421 YQQLSFFIQQFS
+421 YQQLSLFIYQNS
-433 GATLGGLTIS
+433 GTLGGLTIS

-460 STSALSVWTPFTINK
+460 STGATAIWCPFTINK

-489 RAANNGAQFFRF
+489 RAANNGAQTFLF

-548 SSPTANNLTTTGGA
+548 SAPTGNNLTTTGGA
-562 YYGTTETVGL
+562 YYGTTETAGL

-586 ALPASQGTTTTYN
+586 ALPSSSTATTTYG

-604 SGILNAPITYSGG
+604 NGILNAPITYSGG
-617 WDSTNMSTRTGQTW
+617 WDSTDMSTRTGQTW
-631 FSNQNGF
+631 FTNQNGNA
-638 GYGLYNSG
+638 YGLANNNTSNF
-646 GATDITIDRVNY
+646 ITVDRVNY
-658 TRCAIGWVSDNNS
+658 TRSYGGLAGSVAFVG
-671 TRNIIQNCNYTATSN
+671 NIIKDCNYTAIRNIGIEFTSN
-686 AGLANTSTNTGGQL
+686 SQQEL
-700 QSCIVTNTASSAGI
+700 QNCIVTNTASTGVSI
-714 SINYPS
+714 SYGSI
-720 NDINNP
+720 DINNP
-726 VVINNCTISG
+726 VVINNCTVSG
-736 NVTNNLSINTLTNS
+736 NVTNNLHIPNFNS
-750 FPYYNITN
+750 GYPYFNITN
-758 SSFNTASDRG
+758 SSFNTSSGTG
-768 INTTQFGYGSITS
+768 INITIFGYSTITS
-781 NSINYFNTRA
+781 NSINYFNTTGLTQNN
-791 INLGSNYVGTIN
+791 NLIGTIN
-803 NLTFVPEPAGGSEV
+803 NLTFVPEPAGGTNIINAPTDGTYLV
-817 IQGFLSSGYT
+817 
-827 SLPQNIYTTFNNVT
+827 LPQNIYTTFNNVT
-841 VSAPTTTYSQGTTNL
+841 VNAPTTTYSQGTTAI
-856 TYLLVGCSNFK
+856 TALLNGCANFK
-867 FVNCSFGATNVSYG
+867 FLNSSFSATNVSYT
-881 SGNLLVD
+881 SGNALYEL
-888 QGGAYLYNCT
+888 GGAYLYNCT
-898 GVSTTITTTTIN
+898 GVPTITSSTRT
-910 VAPYILNAAFYSQ
+910 VPPYILNAAQYSQ

-936 QGGLATSQTAVRN
+936 SGGLATSQTAVRN
-949 TASGYAWS
+949 TPSGYAWS
-957 LAPTSTSTVTS
+957 LAPTSTTTVTS
-968 QFPLKLKIASV
+968 AFPLKLKIASV

-999 LTMSLVCPAN
+999 LTMQLVCPAN

-1022 TAAADTWQQVSISF
+1022 SAAADTWQQVSISF

-1041 GVYDIYVYVYGGT
+1041 AVYDIYVYVYGGT
-1054 TFTGYIDDLEVTQ
+1054 TFTGYVDDLEVTQ